1 MILLI
6 LLVFIILL
14 LIIYSKK
21 ESNKENFINKYDFI
35 TIVKDWKNIYEKYK
49 YNNKSL
55 HELNNKYNTYRMCKD
70 LQIPTPKLYYY
81 GNFDYIIDY
90 IYNIKK
96 AFVIKPHIGH
106 SSTNVFPLI
115 NINNKLFNQF
125 NGTEVTKQKLNN
137 TFKNKKVI
145 IEEFIRNDDGKYTI
159 PDDYKIYCFKGNIG
173 FILHKY
179 YKYGKYYVCY
189 YTTDWIPLNIKTNNK
204 FYKGKPQPRPKHL
217 SKMIN
222 MCNFIANKVFPNVFV
237 RLDFYLNNT
246 YPVFG
251 EVTPSPNSGRG
262 FTDIKT
268 RNWLNYLCQKYNL
281 YYEDEDKYD
290 QKLMK

>member
-6 LLVFIILL
+6 LLVFVILL
-14 LIIYSKK
+14 LNIYSKK
-21 ESNKENFINKYDFI
+21 KISKESFRNKYDFI
-35 TIVKDWKNIYEKYK
+35 AIVKDWKNIYEKYK

-55 HELNNKYNTYRMCKD
+55 HELNNKYNTYKMCRD
-70 LQIPTPKLYYY
+70 LHIPTPELYHY
-81 GNFDYIIDY
+81 GNFDDITDY
-90 IYNIKK
+90 MYNKK
-96 AFVIKPHIGH
+96 AFVIKPQIGH

-115 NINNKLFNQF
+115 NIDNKLFNQF

-145 IEEFIRNDDGKYTI
+145 VEEFIRNDDGKYTI

-189 YTTDWIPLNIKTNNK
+189 YTKDWKPIDIETNNK
-204 FYKGKPQPRPKHL
+204 FYKGEAQPRPKHL
-217 SKMIN
+217 FKMVN
-222 MCNFIANKVFPNVFV
+222 MCRFIANKVFPNVFV

-281 YYEDEDKYD
+281 YYEDEYD
-290 QKLMK
+290 QKLMIKH